1 MAQKLQP
8 NLTATRQEQ
17 PTNVRWLILA
27 VLTLIMVV
35 TAFGRLNLGISAKYL
50 QDEFQFTTQT
60 MGWILGAFAFGYAL
74 FQIPWGWAG
83 DRFGPRVMLTLA
95 MLGWAAFTMLMAIVP
110 LGSRNHWWN
119 LVWAFAIIRFLTGA
133 GEAASYPNANR
144 IVANWTTKSER
155 GMGSSLLLAGVGAG
169 GVLSPILFAATMQRW
184 GWRSSFIL
192 TGALAATVA
201 VLWFVFATN
210 RPEENA
216 RINGAELAILERATP
231 SLNPHSFRISGT
243 PWRKIFS
250 SRSVWGLIF
259 SYVCHGYT
267 PYIYFTWFF
276 IYLTR
281 VRGFTVIKG
290 SLWAATPFIAMTL
303 MAPLGGWLSDKAVVR
318 FGRRRGRQ
326 STASIGMTCSALLLW
341 SGSHAA
347 NNIFAVLLLA
357 AAAGFST
364 FAAPSWWATCI
375 DLTPNHSGALSGL
388 MNTCANMAGGIA
400 PILTA
405 SIATSLGWTK
415 ALDFAALVNFAAAII
430 WVFVNAN
437 DNLEADT
444 DAGILLP
451 AKVTSSVSP
460 RPATNLQ
467 V

>member
-1 MAQKLQP
+1 MQP
-8 NLTATRQEQ
+8 NLTPALPER
-17 PTNVRWLILA
+17 PSNVRWLILA
-27 VLTLIMVV
+27 ILALIMVV

-95 MLGWAAFTMLMAIVP
+95 ILGWSTLTMLMAIVP

-119 LVWAFAIIRFLTGA
+119 LAWAFAIIRFLTGA
-133 GEAASYPNANR
+133 GEAASYPNANK
-144 IVANWTTKSER
+144 IVANWTTTSER
-155 GMGSSLLLAGVGAG
+155 GIGSSLLLAGVGAG

-184 GWRSSFIL
+184 GWRSSFLL
-192 TGALAATVA
+192 TGALAATA
-201 VLWFVFATN
+201 ALLWLVFATN

-216 RINGAELAILERATP
+216 RVNAAELAMLGRPAP
-231 SLNPHSFRISGT
+231 GPNRHSFRVSGT

-259 SYVCHGYT
+259 SYICHGYT

-290 SLWAATPFIAMTL
+290 SLWGATPFIAMTL

-341 SGSHAA
+341 SGSHAT

-430 WVFVNAN
+430 WIFVNAN

-444 DAGILLP
+444 DASTLLP
-451 AKVTSSVSP
+451 AKVISGAIS
-460 RPATNLQ
+460 RPATNS
-467 V
+467 